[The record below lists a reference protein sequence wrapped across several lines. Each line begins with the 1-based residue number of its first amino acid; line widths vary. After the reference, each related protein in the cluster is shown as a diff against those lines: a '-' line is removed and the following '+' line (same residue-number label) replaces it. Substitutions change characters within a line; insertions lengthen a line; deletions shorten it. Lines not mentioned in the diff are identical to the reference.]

1 MNHEHKKY
9 VFFID
14 KQKFET
20 SESHLT
26 VKQILVDFAKVN
38 PNENVLV
45 LVHGDHPMQELNDLE
60 KVIELHEG
68 MHFTVFSKKPTTV
81 SCQ

>member
-1 MNHEHKKY
+1 MTTEHKKY

-20 SESHLT
+20 QESQLT

-38 PNENVLV
+38 PTENILV
-45 LVHGDHPMQELNDLE
+45 LVHGNQPMQELKNLE
-60 KVIELHEG
+60 QVIEIHEG
-68 MHFTVFSKKPTTV
+68 MKFTIFNQKPTPV
-81 SCQ
+81 S

>member
-1 MNHEHKKY
+1 MKNEHKKF

-20 SESHLT
+20 SESELT
-26 VKQILVDFAKVN
+26 VRQILVDYAKVN

-45 LVHGDHPMQELNDLE
+45 LVHGNELQELKDLE

-68 MHFTVFSKKPTTV
+68 MKFTIFNQNPTPV
-81 SCQ
+81 S

>member
-26 VKQILVDFAKVN
+26 VRQILVDFAKVN
-38 PNENVLV
+38 PAENVLV
-45 LVHGDHPMQELNDLE
+45 LVHGNQMQELKDLE
-60 KVIELHEG
+60 HVIEIHEG
-68 MHFTVFSKKPTTV
+68 MKFTIFNQKPTPV
-81 SCQ
+81 S

>member
-26 VKQILVDFAKVN
+26 VKQILEDFAKVN
-38 PNENVLV
+38 PNENILV
-45 LVHGDHPMQELNDLE
+45 LVHGNQMQELRDLDQM
-60 KVIELHEG
+60 IEIHEG
-68 MHFTVFSKKPTTV
+68 MKFTIFSQKPTPV
-81 SCQ
+81 S

>member
-1 MNHEHKKY
+1 MHNEHKKF

-20 SESHLT
+20 TESHLT
-26 VKQILVDFAKVN
+26 VRQILVDFAKVN

-45 LVHGDHPMQELNDLE
+45 LVHGNQTQELKDLE
-60 KVIELHEG
+60 QVIEIREG
-68 MHFTVFSKKPTTV
+68 MKFTIFNQKPTPV
-81 SCQ
+81 S